1 MIIIVVTMITIN
13 NKWSWPTIFTWPLI
27 THFEREN
34 SRPDISILTAY
45 EITPT
50 TILKHV
56 FHETTHEEVYIR
68 IIILKVD
75 A

>member
-1 MIIIVVTMITIN
+1 MEKF
-13 NKWSWPTIFTWPLI
+13 KWKIFTIRILYLHDPTLHI
-27 THFEREN
+27 FERKN
-34 SRPDISILTAY
+34 SGPDISILTAY

-50 TILKHV
+50 TILRRV

-68 IIILKVD
+68 IIILKVN

>member
-1 MIIIVVTMITIN
+1 M
-13 NKWSWPTIFTWPLI
+13 KAWSTIFTRSHI
-27 THFEREN
+27 TYFERKN
-34 SRPDISILTAY
+34 SRRDVSILTAF

-56 FHETTHEEVYIR
+56 FHEATHEEVYIR
-68 IIILKVD
+68 ITILKVN